1 MFGRALSKTA
11 ALCYFQIYH
20 AIKHDHHRGALARGK
35 WGGMDGLLSPIH
47 KSSSIMDS
55 HMGDQIRQS
64 TSSHKVLDNGKPE
77 RRCEMVS
84 LQDFS

>member
-1 MFGRALSKTA
+1 
-11 ALCYFQIYH
+11 
-20 AIKHDHHRGALARGK
+20 
-35 WGGMDGLLSPIH
+35 MDGLLSPIH
-47 KSSSIMDS
+47 KSSSIMGS